1 MLIRRRL
8 TGSESLHVA
17 MQLGPSLRPKHRTF
31 DVWSLRIPTRFT
43 CRPFLLIVWLIALA
57 SMNASRLVACQVTTD
72 IGSSL
77 TEHRRIRQVFQQI
90 VEFL

>member
-1 MLIRRRL
+1 MVV
-8 TGSESLHVA
+8 SLHVA

-31 DVWSLRIPTRFT
+31 DVWSLRIPTCFRAPAFPADCLAHRFG
-43 CRPFLLIVWLIALA
+43 
-57 SMNASRLVACQVTTD
+57 SMNASRIVASHLTTD
-72 IGSSL
+72 IGSAL